1 MNKDS
6 NIANKTVVKN
16 VIILMILVFITCGF
30 QNPLNA
36 MQVVAFYNC
45 ENFYDTTNQII
56 VNDEEFL
63 PNSAKGYS
71 ASRYA
76 QKTAQLGKVIFM
88 SLIRLKKVQAMLMP
102 CSLFLLMQ
110 NVYLIVHNANHCVIF
125 LFYSQ

>member
-1 MNKDS
+1 MKNATTLNKRL
-6 NIANKTVVKN
+6 IMKN
-16 VIILMILVFITCGF
+16 VTILNKLSVIKNVTILMILVFFTCIF
-30 QNPLNA
+30 QNQLHA

-76 QKTAQLGKVIFM
+76 QKTAQLGKVIFG
-88 SLIRLKKVQAMLMP
+88 LGQLGTKEGVA
-102 CSLFLLMQ
+102 LLGVAEIE
-110 NVYLIVHNANHCVIF
+110 N
-125 LFYSQ
+125 